1 MPLNAA
7 LSSGK
12 SDTFAGRVVP
22 RLQAGVARGTPLM
35 GCGGFRATGRVPVRT
50 SISVYLLRFLEPR
63 MSAVARHLANLVAI
77 FFGAAAA
84 IAATVLFAVQR

>member
-1 MPLNAA
+1 
-7 LSSGK
+7 
-12 SDTFAGRVVP
+12 
-22 RLQAGVARGTPLM
+22 
-35 GCGGFRATGRVPVRT
+35 
-50 SISVYLLRFLEPR
+50 